1 MSAFYSHQAIVTKYH
16 GRTNTHA
23 PRMSATAQAGRIY
36 VAWANALSIDENHAL
51 AARVFAHKQG
61 WDGPWY
67 GGCLP
72 DGRRAFVTAEQ
83 KAW

>member
-1 MSAFYSHQAIVTKYH
+1 MTFAYRQAIVTKYH
-16 GRTNTHA
+16 GPTNTHGD
-23 PRMSATAQAGRIY
+23 RVSATAQAGRIY
-36 VAWANALSIDENHAL
+36 VEWDHDLSSDENHAV
-51 AARVFAHKQG
+51 AARAFAAKWD